1 MSAGSPASSRPHTF
15 VVEAGAAGGRLD
27 LVLAAQFPEVSRT
40 QFTRHVSEGAVTVN
54 GKLAAPS
61 RKLRAGEVI
70 AWTPADPRPSLELC
84 AQAIPLQVVYEDA
97 SLLVLDKPPGL
108 VVHPAAGHEDGTLV
122 NALLAHCRDLRGIG
136 GELRPGIVHRLDK
149 DTSGLLVVAKDDATM
164 AALGADFKIHR
175 VRRAYDALV
184 VGRPPRAAGKIDTLH
199 GRDPHD
205 RKRFTTRVKTGR
217 RAVTNWRL
225 VEDLGRAAR
234 LQAELETGRTHQV
247 RVHFAALGCP
257 ILGDATYGRSPRDAA
272 VREIARTLGRQAL
285 HARVLGFFHP
295 KTGAWLEFQSE
306 PPADFSAALA
316 SLRALAAE
324 DQSRADARV
333 RSPSRKGG

>member
-1 MSAGSPASSRPHTF
+1 
-15 VVEAGAAGGRLD
+15 
-27 LVLAAQFPEVSRT
+27 
-40 QFTRHVSEGAVTVN
+40 
-54 GKLAAPS
+54 
-61 RKLRAGEVI
+61 
-70 AWTPADPRPSLELC
+70 
-84 AQAIPLQVVYEDA
+84 
-97 SLLVLDKPPGL
+97 
-108 VVHPAAGHEDGTLV
+108 
-122 NALLAHCRDLRGIG
+122 
-136 GELRPGIVHRLDK
+136 
-149 DTSGLLVVAKDDATM
+149 
-164 AALGADFKIHR
+164 
-175 VRRAYDALV
+175 
-184 VGRPPRAAGKIDTLH
+184 
-199 GRDPHD
+199 
-205 RKRFTTRVKTGR
+205 
-217 RAVTNWRL
+217 
-225 VEDLGRAAR
+225 